1 MIGFRSSIVAVFAL
15 GSALILGGVGVT
27 RAQAQTQPQTQ
38 AQPQPQPQ
46 TQPRPQVQAQAPA
59 TPTAGL
65 ASPLAVHSLD
75 RLSATRERPLFSPSR
90 RAPAPPPPPPPI
102 IRPPPP
108 PPEPPNVTLV
118 GIVMDAGEARAIV
131 QSGPTNEVRRV
142 RIGDEIGGWKVA
154 QIESRRLVLKLD
166 SRLATFSMF
175 SGHRNPAP
183 RAAARPAPRAATAP
197 RAAAQAAPRTA
208 AKPAPPAAP
217 EPAPK
222 AAPEV
227 ADNQRQAPPP
237 SLVRAPAPTQGS
249 PGRRGSTAAWRP

>member
-27 RAQAQTQPQTQ
+27 RAYAQT
-38 AQPQPQPQ
+38 QPQPQ
-46 TQPRPQVQAQAPA
+46 TQPQTQTQPRPQAQAQAPA

-90 RAPAPPPPPPPI
+90 RAPAPPPPI
-102 IRPPPP
+102 VRPPPP

-118 GIVMDAGEARAIV
+118 GIVMDADEARAIV

-183 RAAARPAPRAATAP
+183 RAAARPAPRAVPQAAP
-197 RAAAQAAPRTA
+197 RAAPQPAPRAVPQAAPR
-208 AKPAPPAAP
+208 AAP
-217 EPAPK
+217 QPAQ
-222 AAPEV
+222 EV
-227 ADNQRQAPPP
+227 ADGQASPP
-237 SLVRAPAPTQGS
+237 SLVPASAPTQGS
-249 PGRRGSTAAWRP
+249 PGRRSHDD

>member
-15 GSALILGGVGVT
+15 GSALTLGGVGVA

-46 TQPRPQVQAQAPA
+46 TQPRPQVPAQAPA

-90 RAPAPPPPPPPI
+90 RAPAPPPPPI
-102 IRPPPP
+102 VRPPPP

-118 GIVMDAGEARAIV
+118 GIVMDAEEARAIV
-131 QSGPTNEVRRV
+131 QSGSKNEVRRV
-142 RIGDEIGGWKVA
+142 RVGDDIGGWKVA
-154 QIESRRLVLKLD
+154 QIENRRLVLKLD
-166 SRLATFSMF
+166 SRQATFSMF
-175 SGHRNPAP
+175 SGPRKPTP
-183 RAAARPAPRAATAP
+183 RAAAQSAARAAAP
-197 RAAAQAAPRTA
+197 PAAAQAAPRA
-208 AKPAPPAAP
+208 GPQPAPRAGAQPRAAVQ
-217 EPAPK
+217 PAPR

-227 ADNQRQAPPP
+227 ADADNQ
-237 SLVRAPAPTQGS
+237 SLVGVPAPTQGS
-249 PGRRGSTAAWRP
+249 PGRRGHDD

>member
-15 GSALILGGVGVT
+15 GSALILDGVGVT
-27 RAQAQTQPQTQ
+27 RAHAQAQTQPRPQTQPQTQ
-38 AQPQPQPQ
+38 PQIQPQ
-46 TQPRPQVQAQAPA
+46 PQVQAQAPA

-90 RAPAPPPPPPPI
+90 RAPAPPPPI

-131 QSGPTNEVRRV
+131 QSGPKNEVRRV
-142 RIGDEIGGWKVA
+142 RTGDDIGGWKVA

-166 SRLATFSMF
+166 SRMATFSMF
-175 SGHRNPAP
+175 SGHRKPAQPAP
-183 RAAARPAPRAATAP
+183 RAAARPAPRAAAQAAP
-197 RAAAQAAPRTA
+197 RAAAQAAPR
-208 AKPAPPAAP
+208 AAP
-217 EPAPK
+217 QAAPR
-222 AAPEV
+222 AAPQLAPEV
-227 ADNQRQAPPP
+227 ADGQASPP
-237 SLVRAPAPTQGS
+237 SLVRESAPTQGS
-249 PGRRGSTAAWRP
+249 PDRRGHDD

>member
-15 GSALILGGVGVT
+15 GSALTLGGVGVA

-46 TQPRPQVQAQAPA
+46 TQPPPQVPAQAPA

-90 RAPAPPPPPPPI
+90 RAPAPPAPPPP
-102 IRPPPP
+102 RPPPP

-118 GIVMDAGEARAIV
+118 GIVMDAEEARAIV

-142 RIGDEIGGWKVA
+142 RVGDEIGGWKVA

-175 SGHRNPAP
+175 SGHRKP
-183 RAAARPAPRAATAP
+183 AP
-197 RAAAQAAPRTA
+197 RAAAQAAPRA
-208 AKPAPPAAP
+208 AAQRAAP
-217 EPAPK
+217 QPARRAAPK

-227 ADNQRQAPPP
+227 ADADNQ
-237 SLVRAPAPTQGS
+237 SLVGVPAPTQGS
-249 PGRRGSTAAWRP
+249 PGRRGHDD

>member
-38 AQPQPQPQ
+38 AQPQPQ

-90 RAPAPPPPPPPI
+90 RAPAPPPPPPP
-102 IRPPPP
+102 RPPPP

-197 RAAAQAAPRTA
+197 RAAAQPAPRAVPQAAPL
-208 AKPAPPAAP
+208 AAP
-217 EPAPK
+217 QPAQ
-222 AAPEV
+222 EV
-227 ADNQRQAPPP
+227 ADGQASPPA
-237 SLVRAPAPTQGS
+237 SAPTQGS
-249 PGRRGSTAAWRP
+249 PGRRGHDD

>member
-1 MIGFRSSIVAVFAL
+1 
-15 GSALILGGVGVT
+15 
-27 RAQAQTQPQTQ
+27 
-38 AQPQPQPQ
+38 
-46 TQPRPQVQAQAPA
+46 
-59 TPTAGL
+59 
-65 ASPLAVHSLD
+65 
-75 RLSATRERPLFSPSR
+75 
-90 RAPAPPPPPPPI
+90 APPPPPPPI

-197 RAAAQAAPRTA
+197 RAAVQPAPRAVPQAAPR
-208 AKPAPPAAP
+208 AAP
-217 EPAPK
+217 QPAQD
-222 AAPEV
+222 AADGP
-227 ADNQRQAPPP
+227 
-237 SLVRAPAPTQGS
+237 PTQAS
-249 PGRRGSTAAWRP
+249 PGRRGHDD

>member
-27 RAQAQTQPQTQ
+27 RAYAQTQPQPQTK
-38 AQPQPQPQ
+38 PQPQP
-46 TQPRPQVQAQAPA
+46 RPQAQAPA

-90 RAPAPPPPPPPI
+90 RAPAPPAPPPP
-102 IRPPPP
+102 RPPPP

-131 QSGPTNEVRRV
+131 QSGPKNEVRRV
-142 RIGDEIGGWKVA
+142 RTGDDIGGWKVA
-154 QIESRRLVLKLD
+154 QIETRRLVLKLD

-183 RAAARPAPRAATAP
+183 RAPRAAT
-197 RAAAQAAPRTA
+197 QAAPRTA
-208 AKPAPPAAP
+208 PQPAPRPGAQ
-217 EPAPK
+217 PAPRAGAQPAPQPAPR

-227 ADNQRQAPPP
+227 ADADNQ
-237 SLVRAPAPTQGS
+237 SLVGVPAPTQGS
-249 PGRRGSTAAWRP
+249 PVRRGHDD

>member
-38 AQPQPQPQ
+38 AQPQPQ

-90 RAPAPPPPPPPI
+90 RAPAPPPPPPP
-102 IRPPPP
+102 RPPPP

-197 RAAAQAAPRTA
+197 RAAAQAAPR
-208 AKPAPPAAP
+208 AAP
-217 EPAPK
+217 QPAQ
-222 AAPEV
+222 EV
-227 ADNQRQAPPP
+227 AGGQASPP
-237 SLVRAPAPTQGS
+237 SLVPASAPTQGS
-249 PGRRGSTAAWRP
+249 PGRRGHDD

>member
-15 GSALILGGVGVT
+15 GSALTLGGVGVA

-46 TQPRPQVQAQAPA
+46 TQPRPQGQAQAPA

-90 RAPAPPPPPPPI
+90 RAPAPPPPPI
-102 IRPPPP
+102 VRPPP

-118 GIVMDAGEARAIV
+118 GIVMDGEEARAIV
-131 QSGPTNEVRRV
+131 QSGSKNEVRRV
-142 RIGDEIGGWKVA
+142 RVGDDIGGWKVA
-154 QIESRRLVLKLD
+154 QIENRRLVLKLD
-166 SRLATFSMF
+166 SRQATFSMF
-175 SGHRNPAP
+175 SGQRKPAP
-183 RAAARPAPRAATAP
+183 RLAPKAAPQPAP
-197 RAAAQAAPRTA
+197 RAAAQAAPRA
-208 AKPAPPAAP
+208 APQPAPPAGAQP
-217 EPAPK
+217 RAAVQPAPR

-227 ADNQRQAPPP
+227 ADADNQ
-237 SLVRAPAPTQGS
+237 SLVGVPAPTQGS
-249 PGRRGSTAAWRP
+249 PGRRGHDD

>member
-38 AQPQPQPQ
+38 AQPQPQ
-46 TQPRPQVQAQAPA
+46 TQPRPQGQAQAPA

-90 RAPAPPPPPPPI
+90 RAPAPPPPPPP
-102 IRPPPP
+102 RPPPP

-197 RAAAQAAPRTA
+197 RAAVQPAPRAVPQAAPR
-208 AKPAPPAAP
+208 AAP
-217 EPAPK
+217 QPAQ
-222 AAPEV
+222 EV
-227 ADNQRQAPPP
+227 ADGQASPP
-237 SLVRAPAPTQGS
+237 SLVRASAPTQGS
-249 PGRRGSTAAWRP
+249 PGRRGHDD

>member
-38 AQPQPQPQ
+38 AQPQPQ

-90 RAPAPPPPPPPI
+90 RAPAPPPPPPP
-102 IRPPPP
+102 RPPPP

-183 RAAARPAPRAATAP
+183 RAAARPAPRAVPQAAP
-197 RAAAQAAPRTA
+197 RAAPQPAQ
-208 AKPAPPAAP
+208 
-217 EPAPK
+217 
-222 AAPEV
+222 EV
-227 ADNQRQAPPP
+227 ADGQASPP
-237 SLVRAPAPTQGS
+237 SLVPASAPTQGS
-249 PGRRGSTAAWRP
+249 PGRRSHDD

>member
-1 MIGFRSSIVAVFAL
+1 
-15 GSALILGGVGVT
+15 
-27 RAQAQTQPQTQ
+27 
-38 AQPQPQPQ
+38 
-46 TQPRPQVQAQAPA
+46 
-59 TPTAGL
+59 
-65 ASPLAVHSLD
+65 
-75 RLSATRERPLFSPSR
+75 
-90 RAPAPPPPPPPI
+90 APPPPPPPI

-183 RAAARPAPRAATAP
+183 RAAARPAPRAVP
-197 RAAAQAAPRTA
+197 QA
-208 AKPAPPAAP
+208 APPAAP
-217 EPAPK
+217 QPAPRAVPQ
-222 AAPEV
+222 AAQEV
-227 ADNQRQAPPP
+227 ADGQASPP
-237 SLVRAPAPTQGS
+237 SLVPASAPTQGS
-249 PGRRGSTAAWRP
+249 PGRRSHDD